1 MSKRFVAAL
10 LGIFALSILA
20 AFGHEGK
27 VHVMGTIAGIDDHH
41 VIVKDT
47 SGKTHSLL
55 LTKDTKYWRG
65 KTTAKAADLKAGE
78 RVMVDVVGEGT
89 KATANEIRLGIQ
101 EMPAGHAGM
110 GHGGAKPKP

>member
-10 LGIFALSILA
+10 LGMFALSILA
-20 AFGHEGK
+20 AFDQEGK

-47 SGKTHSLL
+47 SGKTA
-55 LTKDTKYWRG
+55 
-65 KTTAKAADLKAGE
+65 TTAAALKVGK

-89 KATANEIRLGIQ
+89 KATASEIRLGIQ

-110 GHGGAKPKP
+110 DHGAAKPNP